1 MLEVKAVALHVG
13 ERLLFDELTVTV
25 HHGHKVGVVGRNGVG
40 KSTFFDLL
48 RRRVLPEAGVVL
60 WPQAWRVACLDQS
73 VAPSPRSALDF
84 VLDGDKRLRRI
95 EGAIAAAQAAGA
107 DERLAHLYGEL
118 EDAGGYHAH
127 ARAGEI
133 LHGLGFAGADFD
145 KPHRAFSGG
154 WRIRLNLAQA
164 LMAPSDLLLLDEPT
178 NHLDLEATLW
188 LEAWVRKYPGTLLA
202 IAHDRDFL
210 DKTVQAVVHVD
221 RGRATMYTGNYSAF
235 ERQRAEALAQQA
247 ALHKQQQRRVQEI
260 RRFVDRF
267 RAKDSKA
274 KQVQSRLKA
283 LQRMELAAPVLAE
296 SPYRFV
302 FSEPRKISN
311 PILQLDDA
319 ALGYGGPAVLGDV
332 TLRVYSADRIG
343 VLGANGAG
351 KTTLLRCLAGEL
363 APQQGRLGRGP
374 HSAVGYFAQHQ
385 LESLDPDRTPL
396 EQLLDQT
403 AASGQ
408 PRFGSQAA
416 RDYLGGWGLTA
427 DHANRPA
434 GTLSGG
440 EKARLVLALLA
451 CAEPA
456 VLVLDEPTNHLD
468 LEMREALALALQQYR
483 GALLLVSHDR
493 HLLRRCVDSFWLLAE
508 GRVQPF
514 QGDLEN
520 YAGYVQNARRR
531 GAKVRQ
537 RPPHPK
543 PDGRARLRSKAHPP
557 SKVRRQLNA
566 RRRQLEAEVDRYA
579 SAIQALEERLG
590 DAAVDNAADDLAQ
603 LAKEHEEARAAAQR
617 AERAWLDVEEALDR
631 LDRDADDTRN
641 SAEATIA
648 ST

>member
-1 MLEVKAVALHVG
+1 MLEVKSVVLHLG
-13 ERLLFDELTVTV
+13 ERLLFDDLSVTV

-48 RRRVLPEAGVVL
+48 RRRLLPEEGVVL
-60 WPQAWRVACLDQS
+60 WPQAWRVASLDQN
-73 VAPSPRSALDF
+73 VAPSARPALDF
-84 VLDGDKRLRRI
+84 VLDGDRRLRRI
-95 EGAIAAAQAAGA
+95 EGAIAAAERAGQ
-107 DERLAHLYGEL
+107 DVRLAQLYGDL
-118 EDAGGYHAH
+118 EEAGGYHAH
-127 ARAGEI
+127 ARGGEI
-133 LHGLGFAGADFD
+133 LHGLGFASADFG
-145 KPHRAFSGG
+145 KPHGDFSGG

-188 LEAWVRKYPGTLLA
+188 LETWVRKYQGTLLT

-210 DKTVQAVVHVD
+210 DKTVQAIVHID
-221 RGRATMYTGNYSAF
+221 GGRAATYAGNYSAF

-283 LQRMELAAPVLAE
+283 LQRMELVAPVLAE

-302 FSEPRKISN
+302 FAQPRKISN

-319 ALGYGGPAVLGDV
+319 DLGYGGAAVLEDT
-332 TLRVYSADRIG
+332 TLRVYGGDRIG

-351 KTTLLRCLAGEL
+351 KTTLLRCLAGQL
-363 APQQGRLGRGP
+363 VPQRGRISRGR

-385 LESLDPDRTPL
+385 LESLDLEQTPL
-396 EQLLDQT
+396 EQLLGQT
-403 AASGQ
+403 DANGQ
-408 PRFGSQAA
+408 PRFGGQAA
-416 RDYLGGWGLTA
+416 LDYLGGWGFRG
-427 DHANRPA
+427 DDANRRA

-451 CAEPA
+451 CGEPA

-493 HLLRRCVDSFWLLAE
+493 HLLRRCVDFFWLLAD
-508 GRVQPF
+508 GGVQPF
-514 QGDLEN
+514 QGDLES
-520 YAGYVQNARRR
+520 YALAWARDTRRTGTAPLRRR
-531 GAKVRQ
+531 RRQ
-537 RPPHPK
+537 
-543 PDGRARLRSKAHPP
+543 DART
-557 SKVRRQLNA
+557 RRQLGA
-566 RRRQLEAEVDRYA
+566 HRRRLEAEVDRHA
-579 SAIQALEERLG
+579 RATSALEERLG
-590 DAAVDNAADDLAQ
+590 TVAAEGAADDLAR
-603 LAKEHEEARAAAQR
+603 LAREHKETQAAAQR
-617 AERAWLDVEEALDR
+617 AEREWLDIEDALDR
-631 LDRDADDTRN
+631 LDRGAAAAGAN
-641 SAEATIA
+641 P
-648 ST
+648 